1 LSAERG
7 RRRGIFQN
15 FYYLLA
21 PPTFHQPNYYS
32 YYQKISRQ
40 HQRKMGQKEGKE
52 EVKGEND
59 DNVMND
65 VEEQQ
70 PTKNQ
75 PN

>member
-1 LSAERG
+1 
-7 RRRGIFQN
+7 
-15 FYYLLA
+15 
-21 PPTFHQPNYYS
+21 
-32 YYQKISRQ
+32 
-40 HQRKMGQKEGKE
+40 MGQKEGKE